1 MKAKIKI
8 MILTL
13 LVLFCFIMA
22 ARIRFRKLN
31 LEDDK
36 KIEVKTE
43 ERYDLNIPSSDMGN
57 DIMSEK
63 GDSRINEN
71 PSHIT
76 RYVANNIKVDADVI
90 EGKGSYYEYIW
101 QQTRSGSNKVKTTSR
116 NGYTGTEYTSD
127 ASGDGTYQFK
137 EFIPGNYIIRFIYGD
152 GSTYD
157 IIPNVKKY
165 NGQDYKSTT

>member
-22 ARIRFRKLN
+22 ARIRIRKLN

-76 RYVANNIKVDADVI
+76 RC
-90 EGKGSYYEYIW
+90 GSIH
-101 QQTRSGSNKVKTTSR
+101 
-116 NGYTGTEYTSD
+116 
-127 ASGDGTYQFK
+127 
-137 EFIPGNYIIRFIYGD
+137 FIP
-152 GSTYD
+152 
-157 IIPNVKKY
+157 
-165 NGQDYKSTT
+165 

>member
-90 EGKGSYYEYIW
+90 EGKGSYYEYSVSLAEFPVE
-101 QQTRSGSNKVKTTSR
+101 TAMEKLLEL
-116 NGYTGTEYTSD
+116 TGVEPDELELT
-127 ASGDGTYQFK
+127 
-137 EFIPGNYIIRFIYGD
+137 
-152 GSTYD
+152 
-157 IIPNVKKY
+157 
-165 NGQDYKSTT
+165 

>member
-90 EGKGSYYEYIW
+90 EGKGSYYEYSVSLAEFPVE
-101 QQTRSGSNKVKTTSR
+101 TAMEKLLEL
-116 NGYTGTEYTSD
+116 TGVEPDEPEISD
-127 ASGDGTYQFK
+127 
-137 EFIPGNYIIRFIYGD
+137 ENYWC
-152 GSTYD
+152 
-157 IIPNVKKY
+157 
-165 NGQDYKSTT
+165 

>member
-90 EGKGSYYEYIW
+90 EGKGSYYEYSVSLAEFPVETAMEKLLELTGVMRARAVWSIF
-101 QQTRSGSNKVKTTSR
+101 SLKNTTLS
-116 NGYTGTEYTSD
+116 
-127 ASGDGTYQFK
+127 
-137 EFIPGNYIIRFIYGD
+137 
-152 GSTYD
+152 
-157 IIPNVKKY
+157 
-165 NGQDYKSTT
+165 